1 MEDLKQDADGCYLPP
16 ALDDLAIIAAIDG
29 EASSEVMT
37 HLRTCVSCAAR
48 AQHFATLQGLL
59 RERFFRMFCP
69 TTDELIAFHNGMPAG
84 EQDDTIAA
92 HILDCPH
99 CHRELHLLKQITSE
113 RVTGPS
119 PPFLWKSLNATIATQ
134 ARTPA
139 HKPAATQLRRVV
151 AEAVPFEPATAL
163 TEIYGAPRSSGRTDQ
178 YAYQAENLQITIDIH
193 RLVNRADRRT
203 LIGTLFL
210 DDDLPQGACQ
220 ASAYLAHNNELIRTA
235 ELDELGNFM
244 LDDLSPGNYRLS
256 LRLPDREVVIE
267 TISL

>member
-1 MEDLKQDADGCYLPP
+1 MEDRKQDVDGCCQPP
-16 ALDDLAIIAAIDG
+16 ALDDLALIAAIDG
-29 EASSEVMT
+29 EASPEVMA

-69 TTDELIAFHNGMPAG
+69 TTDELIAFHNGMVVG
-84 EQDDTIAA
+84 EQQEAIAA

-99 CHRELHLLKQITSE
+99 CQRELHLLKQITSE
-113 RVTGPS
+113 RITGRS
-119 PPFLWKSLNATIATQ
+119 PPFFWKTLDATATPQ
-134 ARTPA
+134 SHIPA
-139 HKPAATQLRRVV
+139 HKPALTQLRRVV
-151 AEAVPFEPATAL
+151 AEELRFDLPRAL
-163 TEIYGAPRSSGRTDQ
+163 AEAYGAPRGPGRTDQ
-178 YAYQAENLQITIDIH
+178 YAYQAENLQVTINVH
-193 RLVNRADRRT
+193 RLVNRADRRVLT
-203 LIGTLFL
+203 GTLYL

-220 ASAYLAHNNELIRTA
+220 ASAYLAHNNQLIRTTD
-235 ELDELGNFM
+235 LDELGNFM

>member
-1 MEDLKQDADGCYLPP
+1 MEDRKQDADGCYLPP
-16 ALDDLAIIAAIDG
+16 ALDDLALIAAIDG
-29 EASSEVMT
+29 EASSEVMA

-69 TTDELIAFHNGMPAG
+69 TTDELVAFYNGIPAG
-84 EQDDTIAA
+84 EQHDTIAA

-113 RVTGPS
+113 RITGPS
-119 PPFLWKSLNATIATQ
+119 PPFFWMPPSAAMPQ
-134 ARTPA
+134 VSTPA
-139 HKPAATQLRRVV
+139 HKPAATQRRRVV
-151 AEAVPFEPATAL
+151 AKALRFEHPTAL
-163 TEIYGAPRSSGRTDQ
+163 ADVYGAPRGPARTDQ
-178 YAYQAENLQITIDIH
+178 YAYQAENLQITIDVY
-193 RLVNRADRRT
+193 RLVNRADRRVLT
-203 LIGTLFL
+203 GTLFL

-220 ASAYLAHNNELIRTA
+220 ASAYLAHNNELIGTA
-235 ELDELGNFM
+235 ELDELGNFI
-244 LDDLSPGNYRLS
+244 LDDLSPGHYRLS